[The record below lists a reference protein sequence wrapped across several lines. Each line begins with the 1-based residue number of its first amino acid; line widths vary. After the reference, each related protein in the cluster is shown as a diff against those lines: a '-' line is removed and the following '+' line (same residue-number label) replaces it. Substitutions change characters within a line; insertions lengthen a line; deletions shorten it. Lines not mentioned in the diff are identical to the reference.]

1 MIPAGDRS
9 SHALSVTIATLILV
23 PELAN
28 LTIAQVQI
36 HTSSSCARKQTKYQP
51 QAHPAKTSILNFRHM
66 GRPRAEP
73 TSIAAMDDLV
83 GMGDTET
90 FILISLDQ
98 AVDRNLLLFFTAMI
112 N

>member
-1 MIPAGDRS
+1 
-9 SHALSVTIATLILV
+9 
-23 PELAN
+23 
-28 LTIAQVQI
+28 
-36 HTSSSCARKQTKYQP
+36 
-51 QAHPAKTSILNFRHM
+51 M

-98 AVDRNLLLFFTAMI
+98 DRNLLLFFTAMI

>member
-1 MIPAGDRS
+1 
-9 SHALSVTIATLILV
+9 
-23 PELAN
+23 
-28 LTIAQVQI
+28 
-36 HTSSSCARKQTKYQP
+36 
-51 QAHPAKTSILNFRHM
+51 M

-73 TSIAAMDDLV
+73 TSVAAMDDLV